1 MAIYRY
7 NFIAKI
13 IKNPEK
19 STEHRN
25 ILDICQAPTCS
36 MASSVKGCQYRIPTY
51 TLAGTSFSHN
61 AFFSASA
68 CTIQKSPPNE
78 SSWWESNQLFRKL
91 LIPIK

>member
-19 STEHRN
+19 STEHRS

-51 TLAGTSFSHN
+51 TLEGTSFSHK
-61 AFFSASA
+61 ASLSASA
-68 CTIQKSPPNE
+68 CRIH
-78 SSWWESNQLFRKL
+78 
-91 LIPIK
+91 

>member
-19 STEHRN
+19 STEHRS

-51 TLAGTSFSHN
+51 TSVFMAT
-61 AFFSASA
+61 
-68 CTIQKSPPNE
+68 KSTLLYD
-78 SSWWESNQLFRKL
+78 SWLRN
-91 LIPIK
+91 PHC